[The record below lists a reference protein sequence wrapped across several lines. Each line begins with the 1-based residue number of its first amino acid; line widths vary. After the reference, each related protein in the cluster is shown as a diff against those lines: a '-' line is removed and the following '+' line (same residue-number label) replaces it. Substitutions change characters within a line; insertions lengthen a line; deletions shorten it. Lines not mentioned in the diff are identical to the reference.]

1 MGFEDFLGN
10 RPVVELLQSMMA
22 RDRLPHALLL
32 CGPAGVGKYTLAQML
47 AKALHCLEK
56 VNDFCGRCRNCRA
69 IALADDRRA
78 AVEQAEEERERLTKR
93 PREIPLV
100 IQSHPDVVLLAPN
113 GPLRLFQIEQARY
126 LKEALTYV
134 PAGGRKKIFLLPDAD
149 RMDAAAANSLLKS
162 LEEPPPHSM
171 LVLTTTR
178 EAALLP
184 TIRSRCVPLW
194 LGPLA
199 RQQVVAFLEG
209 AVPASR
215 DEDERVLRA
224 AVSQGCPGR
233 ALRLDL
239 EHYLSVRDSLLTM
252 VRAGLEARNF
262 AELFAES
269 QKLAREKEGLEN
281 LLAVLYSLLQ
291 DILHIEARANGEPLR
306 NADRPKTLFEV
317 ARSLGVEKLA
327 EAAATLGSMEKNLRR
342 NVPAQ
347 ISLEAFA
354 ISLAPVRRAAKSGLA
369 GEAPVV
375 QA

>member
-1 MGFEDFLGN
+1 VGLEDFFGN
-10 RPVVELLQSMMA
+10 RPAVELLQGMTA

-56 VNDFCGRCRNCRA
+56 VNDFCGHCRSCRA

-126 LKEALTYV
+126 LKEALTFV

-149 RMDAAAANSLLKS
+149 RMDSAAANSLLKS

-194 LGPLA
+194 LGPLS

-209 AVPASR
+209 AGAGR
-215 DEDERVLRA
+215 DGNERVLRA

-252 VRAGLEARNF
+252 MRAGLEARNF

-369 GEAPVV
+369 GESPVV